1 MVLTVMVHWIF
12 LRGLVRESRHWGR
25 FVDDFAQAHPDA
37 RVVMLDLPGNGLR
50 YREQSPASVAGMVE
64 AYRAQLAALGL
75 HAPYRLLAVSMG
87 AMVAAEW
94 SHRYPDEVARQVL
107 INTSMRPFSAFYQRL
122 RPHNY
127 GMLLRLIAMQTTV
140 AQWERT
146 VLQLTTHRAH
156 PEVLP
161 FWRALREQCPVSLFN
176 ALRQLWAAA
185 RYRANAHRPAAA
197 TLVLVSAQDAL
208 VCATCSQ
215 TLAATWGAPLVVHP
229 TAGHDLTL
237 DDGPWVATRVAEW
250 SRNANDFLLSR
261 Y

>member
-1 MVLTVMVHWIF
+1 
-12 LRGLVRESRHWGR
+12 
-25 FVDDFAQAHPDA
+25 
-37 RVVMLDLPGNGLR
+37 
-50 YREQSPASVAGMVE
+50 MVE

-94 SHRYPDEVARQVL
+94 SRRYPHEVVAQVL

-127 GMLLRLIAMQTTV
+127 GTLFRLIAMQTTV
-140 AQWERT
+140 LQWERV
-146 VLQLTTHRAH
+146 VLQLTAHRAH
-156 PEVLP
+156 PDVLP
-161 FWRALREQCPVSLFN
+161 YWQALREQCPVSRTN

-185 RYRANAHRPAAA
+185 RYRATAQRPAAL

-208 VCATCSQ
+208 VCATCSHA
-215 TLAATWGAPLVVHP
+215 LAAAWGASVAVHP

-237 DDGPWVATRVAEW
+237 DDGPWVATHVAEW
-250 SRNANDFLLSR
+250 LRKANDIPLSR

>member
-1 MVLTVMVHWIF
+1 MVLTPKAPWIL
-12 LRGLVRESRHWGR
+12 LRGLVRESRHWGC
-25 FVDDFAQAHPDA
+25 FSDDFGLANLDVP
-37 RVVMLDLPGNGLR
+37 VVALDLPGNGLL
-50 YREQSPASVAGMVE
+50 YRQQSPANVLGMVD

-94 SHRYPDEVARQVL
+94 SHRYPHEVVAQVL

-127 GMLLRLIAMQTTV
+127 GTLFRLIAMQKTV
-140 AQWERT
+140 MQWEQA
-146 VLQLTTHRAH
+146 VLQLSTHRAH

-161 FWRALREQCPVSLFN
+161 YWQALREQCPVSRTN

-185 RYRANAHRPAAA
+185 RYRANVHRPAAL

-208 VCATCSQ
+208 VCAACSHA
-215 TLAATWGAPLVVHP
+215 LAVAWGAAVAVHP

-237 DDGPWVATRVAEW
+237 DDGPWVAARVVEW
-250 SRNANDFLLSR
+250 S
-261 Y
+261 